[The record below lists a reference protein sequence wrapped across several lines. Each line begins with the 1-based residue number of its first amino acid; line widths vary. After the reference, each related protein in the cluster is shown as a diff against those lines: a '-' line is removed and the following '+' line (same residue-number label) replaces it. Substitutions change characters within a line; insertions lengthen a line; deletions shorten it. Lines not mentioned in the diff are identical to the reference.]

1 MMWLI
6 AEEEGEIK
14 NMLERLERYLDKK
27 GLELNVREDED
38 VKVQGRRREN
48 K

>member
-6 AEEEGEIK
+6 AEEREIK

-27 GLELNVREDED
+27 GLELNVREDEG

>member
-6 AEEEGEIK
+6 AEEEREIK

-27 GLELNVREDED
+27 GLELNVREDEG